1 MCTNLPPNYFE
12 PYYREVR
19 YPHSNLKKHHSRYLR
34 LLSEFFKTMFDFKFQ
49 LYCERDHI
57 QIIIFDVFPSP
68 VYHPSTFDPSYR
80 VLKNDNVSYDF
91 INESE
96 IFNTVY
102 SYIPDLVPYLE
113 FEFVFTGGAFY
124 EQREKHRFNLRN
136 LYYDICSREEMIRRQ
151 KQYYDNIYNINTF
164 L

>member
-1 MCTNLPPNYFE
+1 MCINIPPNYFE
-12 PYYREVR
+12 PHYREVR
-19 YPHSNLKKHHSRYLR
+19 YPYSNLKKHHSRYLR

-57 QIIIFDVFPSP
+57 QVIIFDVFPSP

-80 VLKNDNVSYDF
+80 FLKNDNVSSDF

-113 FEFVFTGGAFY
+113 FEFVFYLGGAFY
-124 EQREKHRFNLRN
+124 EQREKHCFNLRN
-136 LYYDICSREEMIRRQ
+136 LYYEVCGREE
-151 KQYYDNIYNINTF
+151 INKSYRNSNFTF
-164 L
+164 NF

>member
-57 QIIIFDVFPSP
+57 QVMIFDVFPSP
-68 VYHPSTFDPSYR
+68 VYNPSTFDPSYR
-80 VLKNDNVSYDF
+80 FLKNDNVSSEL
-91 INESE
+91 ISERE

-113 FEFVFTGGAFY
+113 FEFVFYIGGMLY
-124 EQREKHRFNLRN
+124 EQREKHCFNLRQ
-136 LYYDICSREEMIRRQ
+136 LYYDVCSREEILRRQ
-151 KQYYDNIYNINTF
+151 KQYYDNIYPIW
-164 L
+164 

>member
-1 MCTNLPPNYFE
+1 MCINLPPNYFE
-12 PYYREVR
+12 PHYREVK
-19 YPHSNLKKHHSRYLR
+19 YPYSNLKKHHSRYLR

-49 LYCERDHI
+49 LYCERDYI
-57 QIIIFDVFPSP
+57 QVIIFDVFPSP

-80 VLKNDNVSYDF
+80 FLKNDNVSSDF

-113 FEFVFTGGAFY
+113 FEFVFIGGAFY
-124 EQREKHRFNLRN
+124 EQREKHHFNLRQ
-136 LYYDICSREEMIRRQ
+136 LFYEVCAREEIY
-151 KQYYDNIYNINTF
+151 KKNPYSNNIYSIW
-164 L
+164 

>member
-1 MCTNLPPNYFE
+1 MCNNIPPNYFQ
-12 PYYREVR
+12 PHYREVK

-57 QIIIFDVFPSP
+57 QVIIFDVFPSP
-68 VYHPSTFDPSYR
+68 VYNPSTFDPSYR
-80 VLKNDNVSYDF
+80 FLKNDNVSSEL
-91 INESE
+91 ISEPE

-113 FEFVFTGGAFY
+113 FELVFYIGGMLY
-124 EQREKHRFNLRN
+124 EQRENHCFNLRR
-136 LYYDICSREEMIRRQ
+136 LYYEVCSREEINRH
-151 KQYYDNIYNINTF
+151 KQYYDNIYPIW
-164 L
+164 

>member
-1 MCTNLPPNYFE
+1 MCINIPPNYFE
-12 PYYREVR
+12 PHYREVR

-57 QIIIFDVFPSP
+57 QVIIFDVFPSP

-80 VLKNDNVSYDF
+80 FLKNDNVSSELISEY
-91 INESE
+91 E

-113 FEFVFTGGAFY
+113 FEFVFYLGGVFY
-124 EQREKHRFNLRN
+124 EQREKHRFNLRK
-136 LYYDICSREEMIRRQ
+136 LYYEVCSREEIYRH
-151 KQYYDNIYNINTF
+151 KQYYDNIYNINT
-164 L
+164 